1 MFLVRSLRSKA
12 KFGFLRNVV
21 VFLTVLMF
29 PFTQI
34 TASAA
39 GSTLKVTY
47 RVTADPSELEDSS
60 MMYTATNLVGS
71 TAAATERRK
80 LQAVAKLTST
90 KSKLI
95 SACKL
100 DDSYYARL
108 KVTDARGGTAGLSYL
123 KSVAVTEIKI
133 EENIV
138 DLPDY
143 TEEEAAFL
151 EEEYYEYS
159 DYPDYIEEGYV
170 YYSIEATCLFS
181 GTVSLISSNAY
192 RIYINGGAGPEY
204 SRAELIK
211 KKWSIILEDV

>member
-1 MFLVRSLRSKA
+1 MFLVRGIQNPT
-12 KFGFLRNVV
+12 KFGCLKSFTIFLP
-21 VFLTVLMF
+21 VLLLLL
-29 PFTQI
+29 TQI
-34 TASAA
+34 PASAA
-39 GSTLKVTY
+39 GNTLKVTY
-47 RVTADPSELEDSS
+47 RVPADPSELEDSS
-60 MMYTATNLVGS
+60 MMYSVTHLVGS
-71 TAAATERRK
+71 SAASAERRK
-80 LQAVAKLTST
+80 LQGVSKLSST

-100 DDSYYARL
+100 DGSYYARL

-123 KSVAVTEIKI
+123 KTATVTEII
-133 EENIV
+133 VESNIV

-159 DYPDYIEEGYV
+159 DYPDYIEDGYV

-181 GTVSLISSNAY
+181 GTVSLVSSNAY

-211 KKWSIILEDV
+211 KKWLIILEDV

>member
-1 MFLVRSLRSKA
+1 MFLVRGIQNPT
-12 KFGFLRNVV
+12 KFGCLKSFTIFLP
-21 VFLTVLMF
+21 VLLLLS
-29 PFTQI
+29 TQI
-34 TASAA
+34 PASAA
-39 GSTLKVTY
+39 GNTLKVTY
-47 RVTADPSELEDSS
+47 RVPVDTSELEDSS
-60 MMYTATNLVGS
+60 MMYSVTHLVGS
-71 TAAATERRK
+71 NAASAERRK

-100 DDSYYARL
+100 DDTYYARL

-123 KSVAVTEIKI
+123 KSVTVTEIMV

-159 DYPDYIEEGYV
+159 DYPDYIEDGYV

>member
-1 MFLVRSLRSKA
+1 MFLVRGIQNPN
-12 KFGFLRNVV
+12 KFRCLKSFTIFLP
-21 VFLTVLMF
+21 VLLLLS
-29 PFTQI
+29 TQI
-34 TASAA
+34 PASAA
-39 GSTLKVTY
+39 GNTLKVTY
-47 RVTADPSELEDSS
+47 RVPVDTSELEDSS
-60 MMYTATNLVGS
+60 MMYSVTHLVGS
-71 TAAATERRK
+71 SAASVERRK
-80 LQAVAKLTST
+80 LQAVAKLSST

-100 DDSYYARL
+100 DGSYYARL

-123 KSVAVTEIKI
+123 KTATVTEII
-133 EENIV
+133 VESNLV

-159 DYPDYIEEGYV
+159 DYPDYIEDGYV

>member
-1 MFLVRSLRSKA
+1 MFLVRPIQNFT
-12 KFGFLRNVV
+12 KFRFFRDATIFFT
-21 VFLTVLMF
+21 VFIVTLSQV
-29 PFTQI
+29 P
-34 TASAA
+34 AHAA
-39 GSTLKVTY
+39 GNSLKVTY
-47 RVTADPSELEDSS
+47 RVPADTSELEDSS
-60 MMYTATNLVGS
+60 MMYSVTHLVGS
-71 TAAATERRK
+71 SAASVERRK
-80 LQAVAKLTST
+80 LQAVAKLSST

-100 DDSYYARL
+100 DGSYYARL

-123 KSVAVTEIKI
+123 KTATVTEII
-133 EENIV
+133 VESNVV

-159 DYPDYIEEGYV
+159 DYPDYIEDGYV